1 MGARLHSLL
10 RRQIRK
16 FFGGKAPSQDS
27 PLGRFV
33 DAVDRAYREFDQ
45 DRAMLERS
53 LDISS
58 DELVQANAELRAVFD
73 ASPDLH
79 MWMTREGRI
88 LNVRCGRSED
98 LAMRAEELIG
108 KSVVG
113 YHDRGVAEAFATGL
127 ARLKERSS
135 VATFE
140 YSLPLGG
147 RQQTY
152 EARLLPLPNDQ
163 VLAIIRNV
171 TDRKDAEEQRFRQ
184 LAEHIQE
191 VLWIRDP
198 KQGSIL
204 FVSPSFETVWGLP
217 REELYRNADVY
228 TGAVHPDDRERVKT
242 AFRSESGRGFDVEYR
257 VLRPDGS
264 LRWIRDRSF
273 PVRDEAGTV
282 YRITGIAADITDDK
296 REREAIAAANDQLE
310 ERVRQR
316 TADLQ
321 RAKED
326 LEQSQEQL
334 RQAQKMEAVGRLAG
348 GVAHDFNNLLV
359 VILSYA
365 DLAINLLEAD
375 HPLVEDVAEIKRA
388 GERAAA
394 LTQQLLAFSRRQMLR
409 PEPHDL
415 NAIVSNVT
423 RLLERLIGED
433 VRLRLDLA
441 PELPPTLV
449 DKGQCE
455 QIIMNLAVNAR
466 DAMPRGGTI
475 TLTTSVTTFEESPVG
490 ADIEPGRYA
499 TLTVRDTGTGMDD
512 ETRGLVFEPFFTTK
526 GANKG
531 TGLGLAT
538 VFGIVKQSRGHVEV
552 QSELGVGSAF
562 TVYLPLAEREIVEQT
577 SSLEEVAS
585 PAGSER
591 ILLVEDEDM
600 VRRLSER
607 VLSMRGFD
615 VISTTN
621 AEEALAFLENNDDAI
636 NLLLTDVVLPG
647 MTGSEL
653 CERARALRPR
663 MRVLFMSGYTEDDVL
678 RYGVQ
683 TGKSEL
689 LIKPFTPNVLLTQV
703 RQTLDRRSSLPPG

>member
-1 MGARLHSLL
+1 MSARLHSLL

-16 FFGGKAPSQDS
+16 HFGGEAPPKDS
-27 PLGRFV
+27 PLGAFV

-79 MWMTREGRI
+79 IWMTREGRV
-88 LNVRCGRSED
+88 LNVRCGRGED
-98 LAMRAEELIG
+98 LALTAEELVG
-108 KSVVG
+108 KNVTRFG
-113 YHDRGVAEAFATGL
+113 DRNVAEAFATGL
-127 ARLKERSS
+127 ARLQERSS

-140 YSLPLGG
+140 YSMPLDG
-147 RQQTY
+147 RRQTY
-152 EARLLPLPNDQ
+152 EARLLPLPNHQ

-171 TDRKDAEEQRFRQ
+171 TDLRDAEEQRFRQ

-198 KQGSIL
+198 KHDRIL
-204 FVSPSFETVWGLP
+204 FVSPSFETVWGRS
-217 REELYRNADVY
+217 REALYRQAEIY
-228 TGAVHPDDRERVKT
+228 TDAVHPDDRRRVR
-242 AFRSESGRGFDVEYR
+242 AALQSEQARGFDIEYR
-257 VLRPDGS
+257 VIRPDGS
-264 LRWIRDRSF
+264 VRWIRDRAF
-273 PVRDEAGTV
+273 PVRDESGAV
-282 YRITGIAADITDDK
+282 VRITGIAADITDTVTAQ
-296 REREAIAAANDQLE
+296 REVQEALAE
-310 ERVRQR
+310 
-316 TADLQ
+316 
-321 RAKED
+321 
-326 LEQSQEQL
+326 SQEQL

-365 DLAINLLEAD
+365 DLAMNVLDED
-375 HPLVEDVAEIKRA
+375 HPLVDDVAEIKRA

-394 LTQQLLAFSRRQMLR
+394 LTQQLLAFSRRQMLK

-415 NAIVSNVT
+415 NAIVGNVH

-433 VRLRLDLA
+433 VRMRLDLA
-441 PELPPTLV
+441 SELPAALV

-466 DAMPRGGTI
+466 DAMPRGGTM
-475 TLTTSVTTFEESPVG
+475 TLRTRLTTFEESPVG
-490 ADIEPGRYA
+490 ADIAPGRYA
-499 TLTVRDTGTGMDD
+499 TLCVQDTGIGMD
-512 ETRGLVFEPFFTTK
+512 EATRQLVFEPFFTTK

-552 QSELGVGSAF
+552 QSEVGMGSTF
-562 TVYLPLAEREIVEQT
+562 TVHLPLAACQAV
-577 SSLEEVAS
+577 EEVAEIER
-585 PAGSER
+585 PAPPTGSER

-607 VLSMRGFD
+607 VLSMRGFE
-615 VISTTN
+615 VVSTTN
-621 AEEALAFLENNDDAI
+621 AEEALSFLEESDATFS
-636 NLLLTDVVLPG
+636 LLLTDVVLPG

-653 CERARALRPR
+653 CAKARALRPQ
-663 MRVLFMSGYTEDDVL
+663 MRVLFMSGYTEDDVI
-678 RYGVQ
+678 RYGIE
-683 TGKSEL
+683 TGRSDL
-689 LIKPFTPNVLLTQV
+689 LIKPFTPNVLLNQV
-703 RQTLDRRSSLPPG
+703 RHTLDRRSSIPPS

>member
-1 MGARLHSLL
+1 M
-10 RRQIRK
+10 
-16 FFGGKAPSQDS
+16 
-27 PLGRFV
+27 
-33 DAVDRAYREFDQ
+33 
-45 DRAMLERS
+45 
-53 LDISS
+53 
-58 DELVQANAELRAVFD
+58 
-73 ASPDLH
+73 
-79 MWMTREGRI
+79 
-88 LNVRCGRSED
+88 
-98 LAMRAEELIG
+98 
-108 KSVVG
+108 
-113 YHDRGVAEAFATGL
+113 
-127 ARLKERSS
+127 
-135 VATFE
+135 
-140 YSLPLGG
+140 
-147 RQQTY
+147 
-152 EARLLPLPNDQ
+152 
-163 VLAIIRNV
+163 
-171 TDRKDAEEQRFRQ
+171 
-184 LAEHIQE
+184 
-191 VLWIRDP
+191 
-198 KQGSIL
+198 
-204 FVSPSFETVWGLP
+204 
-217 REELYRNADVY
+217 
-228 TGAVHPDDRERVKT
+228 KT